1 MTTEKLQQLSALLS
15 EYCMENIPKHGLS
28 GIALART
35 TVNRRL
41 AAQKRAEAYQP

>member
-1 MTTEKLQQLSALLS
+1 MTTAKLQQLSALLS
-15 EYCMENIPKHGLS
+15 EYAFENIPKHAQS

-41 AAQKRAEAYQP
+41 AAQKRAEARV